1 MAIPM
6 PTLLSEPSRRN
17 ALIRLVRLDKPIGFF
32 LLLWPTWWALW
43 FAAGGVPSI
52 KNLIIFT
59 LGVVLMRMAGCVIN
73 DLADRDFDGDVERT
87 SQRPLATGEIRPVE
101 AVWVFI
107 VLALLAFGLVML
119 TNRLTVYL
127 SVVGIFLA
135 VTYPLMKRYTY
146 LPQVYLGAA
155 FGWAVPMAFTA
166 ETGTFNELTW
176 LIFIATV
183 LWATIYDTMY
193 AMVDRDD
200 DIKLGIKS
208 TAILFGDVDR
218 IAIGIFQLTMLWT
231 LYLAGSRMEFGSAYA
246 TSLWITAALMAWHQY
261 QIRNR
266 DREGCFEAFLHNN
279 WIGFTIF
286 VGILFES
293 LID

>member
-1 MAIPM
+1 MAIPI
-6 PTLLSEPSRRN
+6 PSLLSDPTRRK
-17 ALIRLVRLDKPIGFF
+17 ALFRLVRLDKPIGFF

-43 FAAGGVPSI
+43 VAAGGMPSI

-59 LGVVLMRMAGCVIN
+59 LGVVMMRMAGCVIN
-73 DLADRDFDGDVERT
+73 DLADKDFDGEVERT
-87 SQRPLATGEIRPVE
+87 SNRPLATGEISSRE
-101 AVWVFI
+101 ALIVFV
-107 VLALLAFGLVML
+107 VLALLAFGLVLL

-127 SVVGIFLA
+127 SVVGVFLA

-146 LPQVYLGAA
+146 LPQIYLGAA
-155 FGWAVPMAFTA
+155 FGWAVPMVFTA

-176 LIFIATV
+176 LLFIATV

-218 IAIGIFQLTMLWT
+218 IAIGILQLTLLWT
-231 LYLAGSRMEFGSAYA
+231 LYLVGSRMEYGSAYA
-246 TSLWITAALMAWHQY
+246 TCLWVTTALMAWHQY

-266 DREGCFEAFLHNN
+266 DREGCFAAFLNNN
-279 WIGFTIF
+279 WVGFAVF